1 MDAMIR
7 FQLESVIEEMTSS
20 DPASNVKMNMAFFQ
34 MLIRL
39 TEQTAGQAAHSLAF
53 EMERYIRENAT
64 HNLTLSQLAERF
76 GYTKQYVIRIFKK
89 QFHTTP
95 TAFINDTRLSLAIR
109 HLTESDHRIEDIAHR
124 CGFED
129 ANYFSRQFKRKYRT
143 SPSDYRKQSPLDES

>member
-7 FQLESVIEEMTSS
+7 FQLESVIEEMTRS

-109 HLTESDHRIEDIAHR
+109 HLTESDHRI
-124 CGFED
+124 
-129 ANYFSRQFKRKYRT
+129 
-143 SPSDYRKQSPLDES
+143 